1 MIEILFLGTGAAL
14 PMPGGTNSSC
24 FVRLGSENLL
34 IDAGPAVL
42 QQLDAAGISP
52 REISHVFFTHRHGDH
67 VLGFP
72 MLMMW
77 YLLNPSA
84 SIQTPVLIGSGP
96 TLDALEQLFLHV
108 YGPDVAELMTSAP
121 RMNLPENGPG
131 QARIHPHI
139 MLRTLPMNHAEF
151 APVLGLRIDTR
162 GERLGTHS
170 LAFTGDTAP
179 CDNILKLAQGAD
191 LLVHEANWS
200 ADLDP
205 HLVGTAGHSTAQEA
219 GRHAAA
225 AGVGRL
231 ALTHLS
237 NRYAGREQSLLEEAR
252 REFPGPVSVPIS
264 GTTLFVSG
272 S

>member
-14 PMPGGTNSSC
+14 PMPGGSNSAY

-34 IDAGPAVL
+34 IDAGPAIL

-52 REISHVFFTHRHGDH
+52 REISHIFFTHRHGDH

-96 TLDALEQLFLHV
+96 TLDALEALFLHV
-108 YGPDVAELMTSAP
+108 YGPDVAEIIGSAP
-121 RMNLPENGPG
+121 RMVLPEDGPG

-139 MLRTLPMNHAEF
+139 MLRTLPMNHADF

-162 GERLGTHS
+162 GERLGAHS
-170 LAFTGDTAP
+170 LAFTSDTAP
-179 CDNILKLAQGAD
+179 CDNIVALAKGAD
-191 LLVHEANWS
+191 VLVHEANWS

-205 HLVGTAGHSTAQEA
+205 QLIGTAGHSTAQEA

-231 ALTHLS
+231 ALTHIS
-237 NRYAGREQSLLEEAR
+237 NRYAGRESALREEAR
-252 REFPGPVSVPIS
+252 REFTGPVSAPLS
-264 GTTLFVSG
+264 GTTLQI
-272 S
+272 

>member
-1 MIEILFLGTGAAL
+1 MIELIHLGTGAAL

-34 IDAGPAVL
+34 IDAGPAIL

-72 MLMMW
+72 MLMLW
-77 YLLNPSA
+77 YALNPSA
-84 SIQTPVLIGSGP
+84 SVQTPVLIGGGQ
-96 TLDALEQLFLHV
+96 TLDALDALFMHV
-108 YGPDVAELMTSAP
+108 YGTELADFIASAP
-121 RMNLPENGPG
+121 RIALPEDGPG

-139 MLRTLPMNHAEF
+139 MLRTLPMQHA
-151 APVLGLRIDTR
+151 PNMPSLGLRIDTR
-162 GERLGTHS
+162 GERLGSHT

-179 CDNILKLAQGAD
+179 CDNILTLARGAD
-191 LLVHEANWS
+191 LLVHEATWS

-205 HLVGTAGHSTAQEA
+205 QLVGTAGHSSAQEA

-225 AGVGRL
+225 AGVARL
-231 ALTHLS
+231 VLTHLS
-237 NRYAGREQSLLEEAR
+237 NRYAGRESVLLEEAR
-252 REFPGPVSVPIS
+252 REFSGPVSAPIS
-264 GTTLFVSG
+264 GTTILI
-272 S
+272 

>member
-1 MIEILFLGTGAAL
+1 MIEIIFLGTGAAL
-14 PMPGGTNSSC
+14 PMPGGSNASY

-34 IDAGPAVL
+34 IDAGPAIL

-77 YLLNPSA
+77 YLLNPST

-108 YGPDVAELMTSAP
+108 YGPNVAELITSAP
-121 RMNLPENGPG
+121 RMNLPEDAPG
-131 QARIHPHI
+131 QVRIHPHI
-139 MLRTLPMNHAEF
+139 MLRTLPMNHADF

-162 GERLGTHS
+162 GERLGAHS
-170 LAFTGDTAP
+170 IAFTGDTAP
-179 CDNILKLAQGAD
+179 CENILALAKNVD
-191 LLVHEANWS
+191 MLVHEANWS

-205 HLVGTAGHSTAQEA
+205 QLIGSAGHSTAQEA

-225 AGVGRL
+225 AAVGRL
-231 ALTHLS
+231 ALTHIS
-237 NRYAGREQSLLEEAR
+237 NRYTGRDEALLTEAR
-252 REFPGPVSVPIS
+252 REFAGPVCVPIS
-264 GTTLFVSG
+264 GTVLAV
-272 S
+272 